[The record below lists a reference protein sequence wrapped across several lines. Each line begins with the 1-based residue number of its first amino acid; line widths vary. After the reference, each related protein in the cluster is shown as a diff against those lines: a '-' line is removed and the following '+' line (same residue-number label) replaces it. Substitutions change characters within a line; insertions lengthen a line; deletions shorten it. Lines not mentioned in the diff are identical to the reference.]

1 MLSAI
6 LRKTYMKSPEQKL
19 RRKYTPGP
27 LSAPAKQVVFIV
39 LCFFLSG
46 AKDLAADSGV
56 LRHSAQDQRP
66 SWLRHD
72 GIVMAGSWEPL
83 LFRVRRD
90 GHDGYVPNALQSAAY
105 VQEHSPQMIEKLKGL
120 GVNFVM
126 MHCYKGAGLV
136 AEQQSMADAVKF
148 AKLCHDAGLHVG
160 VYTYSGAF
168 LWEPLFKEVPQASD
182 WVLLD
187 ENGKPQT
194 YGSAAYRYYWNRNHP
209 DAQAY
214 YRKIVSFAV
223 NKIDADL
230 LHFDNYIAGP
240 GCDLSSVGR
249 FRQYLRDTFTDKQ
262 MKNAGIDD
270 INSVR
275 PAMTGPPDNLLG
287 RAWLDFSCQSLADSY
302 HQMSRYAR
310 TLRSDILI
318 ECNPGGP
325 GSHIRPPID
334 HGRLLQGGEAF
345 WDEGE
350 QPGYHDGKLSTRI
363 RTYKVAR
370 CINNVAFTYT
380 TTPLEMAESM
390 AFNRDC
396 LGCICWFEYAKIVAR
411 PGSRDPISAT
421 PALGFQAPATPVA
434 RRGCGRQEDAG
445 APFIRF
451 FHTRRDLFRD
461 ANVVTDVAVLRS
473 FPSQVFAD
481 PKYAKL
487 TYQVEQALIDNHV
500 CFQIIYNQQLG
511 DLHHYRALVLAGC
524 VAVSDQ
530 HIKQIEQYVKS
541 GGRVFVIGPLATHD
555 EWMFPRT
562 KPPAANLSDSQ
573 VVRIDENDD
582 TMAAIRRVCDNKLTL
597 SIPACP
603 GLCCELT
610 EQAGSGT
617 RLVHLVNYR
626 PDSIKDVTVTVRL
639 PIGRNAKTVTLAS
652 PQRQNDIPL
661 PFEAQDDSIK
671 FTVPEVSVYE
681 IATVILK

>member
-1 MLSAI
+1 MKIAGMLFAI
-6 LRKTYMKSPEQKL
+6 LRKAYMKSPEQKL
-19 RRKYTPGP
+19 RRKCTPAL
-27 LSAPAKQVVFIV
+27 LSVRAKGVIFVV
-39 LCFFLSG
+39 LCLYG
-46 AKDLAADSGV
+46 LVQAEPLTLPA
-56 LRHSAQDQRP
+56 DQRP
-66 SWLRHD
+66 SWLRRD

-83 LFRVRRD
+83 QFRVRRD
-90 GHDGYVPNALQSAAY
+90 GHDGYTPDGLQSAAY
-105 VQEHSPQMIEKLKGL
+105 AQEHTPQMIEKLKGL

-148 AKLCHDAGLHVG
+148 AKLCHDAGLNVG

-187 ENGKPQT
+187 ENGKPRT
-194 YGSAAYRYYWNRNHP
+194 YGSATYRYYWNRSHP
-209 DAQAY
+209 DAQAF
-214 YRKIVSFAV
+214 YRKIVSYAV
-223 NKIDADL
+223 NEIDADL
-230 LHFDNYIAGP
+230 LHFDNYVAGP
-240 GCDLSSVGR
+240 GSDLNSVSR
-249 FRQYLRDTFTDKQ
+249 FRQYLRDTFTGQQLKD
-262 MKNAGIDD
+262 AGIGDV
-270 INSVR
+270 NAVQ
-275 PAMTGPPDNLLG
+275 PAMAGPPDNLLR
-287 RAWLDFSCQSLADSY
+287 RASLDFSCQSLADSY
-302 HQMSRYAR
+302 HEMCRYAR

-350 QPGYHDGKLSTRI
+350 QPGYHNGQLYTRI
-363 RTYKVAR
+363 RTYKIAR
-370 CINNVAFTYT
+370 CVNNAAFTYT

-390 AFNRDC
+390 AFNSDC
-396 LGCICWFEYAKIVAR
+396 LGCVCWFEYGKIVAS
-411 PGSRDPISAT
+411 PGSKDPISGAI
-421 PALGFQAPATPVA
+421 
-434 RRGCGRQEDAG
+434 

-451 FHTRRDLFRD
+451 FHTRRDLFRQ
-461 ANVVTDVAVLRS
+461 AKVLADVAVLRS

-481 PKYAKL
+481 PKYARL

-511 DLHHYRALVLAGC
+511 DLHRYRALILAGC
-524 VAVSDQ
+524 VALSDQ

-541 GGRVFVIGPLATHD
+541 GGRVCVIGPLATHD
-555 EWMFPRT
+555 EWMFPRA
-562 KPPAANLSDSQ
+562 KPPALSSSQ

-582 TMAAIRRVCDNKLTL
+582 IMAAIRRACNDKLTL

-610 EQAGSGT
+610 EQAGA

-626 PDSIKDVTVTVRL
+626 PDSIKDVRVAVRL
-639 PIGRNAKTVTLAS
+639 PVGRSAKTVTLVS

-671 FTVPEVSVYE
+671 FTVPEVKVYE
-681 IATVILK
+681 IAKVTLN